1 MDITRVD
8 ISRSAQKDIRKLPGH
23 IVDKLQFWIELVET
37 KGLAEVRKIPGFHDE
52 PLLGDRKGE
61 RSIRL
66 NRGYR
71 AIYREVRGG
80 EVEFVRI
87 EEVNKHAY

>member
-1 MDITRVD
+1 
-8 ISRSAQKDIRKLPGH
+8 
-23 IVDKLQFWIELVET
+23 
-37 KGLAEVRKIPGFHDE
+37 
-52 PLLGDRKGE
+52 
-61 RSIRL
+61 L